1 MAYYQLKY
9 LGESGGV
16 VSVGVEAETKEQAI
30 AMSGI
35 PESVIHSVAVDHLG
49 GIKSALFDKKFPL
62 VEQVLMLSAIAS
74 KISSGKTFGKA
85 VQESVNYKALKIT
98 FAQIDSCQTPKSTCR
113 FFDSTKPR
121 SSWLR
126 PVTRQGDC
134 LML

>member
-85 VQESVNYKALKIT
+85 VQESVNYKALKI
-98 FAQIDSCQTPKSTCR
+98 SLLKSTPSNPQRVPVLLR
-113 FFDSTKPR
+113 FDETAV
-121 SSWLR
+121 LLAG
-126 PVTRQGDC
+126 TRQGDC